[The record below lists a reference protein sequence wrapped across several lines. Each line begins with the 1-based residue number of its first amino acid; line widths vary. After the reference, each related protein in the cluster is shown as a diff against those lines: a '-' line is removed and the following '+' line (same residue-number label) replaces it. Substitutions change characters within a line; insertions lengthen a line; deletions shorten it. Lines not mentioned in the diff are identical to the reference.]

1 MGQQQVQ
8 QRTTRVRRYVSLG
21 WWLVAA
27 GAAAV
32 VGLDPD
38 GLIGT

>member
-1 MGQQQVQ
+1 MGQLVH
-8 QRTTRVRRYVSLG
+8 REATRARRIVSLAL
-21 WWLVAA
+21 WLVAA